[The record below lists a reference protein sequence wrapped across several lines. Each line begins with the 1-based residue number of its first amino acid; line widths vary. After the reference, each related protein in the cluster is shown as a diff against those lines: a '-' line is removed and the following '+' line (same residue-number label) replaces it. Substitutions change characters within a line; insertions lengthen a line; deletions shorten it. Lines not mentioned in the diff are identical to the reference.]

1 MNTFP
6 TFEEDHVREAK
17 ELEKQGVVLA
27 ESGRL
32 TEALEV
38 FNNAVLVSPLLASVY
53 NNRAQ
58 TFRLLNRNE
67 GNVKHKNKLESSI
80 ILKYSLFSPLNLQK
94 LWMI

>member
-80 ILKYSLFSPLNLQK
+80 ILKYSHIYRSYG
-94 LWMI
+94 

>member
-1 MNTFP
+1 MFP